1 MLDATDR
8 ALVNLLQDGIAVCER
23 PFADAGAE
31 IGLDEEEV
39 IARVRAMLDCGV
51 LTRFGP
57 MFDAERLGGAFTLCA
72 MRVSHERFEEIT
84 HIVNAFDQVAHNY
97 QREHELNMW
106 FVIGAESQERV
117 TETIDAIELATGLE
131 VINLPKLEE
140 FYVGLKL
147 EV

>member
-72 MRVSHERFEEIT
+72 MRVPRERFEEIT
-84 HIVNAFDQVAHNY
+84 HIVNAFDEVAHNY
-97 QREHELNMW
+97 EREHELN
-106 FVIGAESQERV
+106 
-117 TETIDAIELATGLE
+117 
-131 VINLPKLEE
+131 
-140 FYVGLKL
+140 
-147 EV
+147 

>member
-8 ALVNLLQDGIAVCER
+8 AIVNLLQDGLSVSER
-23 PFADAGAE
+23 PFGDAGVE
-31 IGLDEEEV
+31 LGLSEEEV
-39 IARVRAMLDCGV
+39 IDRTRALLERGV

-72 MRVSHERFEEIT
+72 MRVPPNRFDEVME
-84 HIVNAFDQVAHNY
+84 IVNAFDEVAHNY
-97 QREHELNMW
+97 ERDHELNMW
-106 FVIGAESQERV
+106 FVIGADSEKRI
-117 TETIDAIELATGLE
+117 TETIDAIERATHLD

-147 EV
+147 EA